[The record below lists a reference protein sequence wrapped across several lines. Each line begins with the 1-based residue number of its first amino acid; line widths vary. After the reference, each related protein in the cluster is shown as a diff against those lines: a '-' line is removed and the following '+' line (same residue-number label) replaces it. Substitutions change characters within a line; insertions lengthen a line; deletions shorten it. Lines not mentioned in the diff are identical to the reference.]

1 MVLLLL
7 NHVVLRALSKID
19 VYIISTH
26 SFIKVFII
34 TKQQNNTN
42 NDWSVIKDGNIESSK
57 SILYY
62 TLCLFIILVYTYLF

>member
-57 SILYY
+57 
-62 TLCLFIILVYTYLF
+62 